1 MIVLYITRTKHKRHT
16 TVLAVLAHNR
26 SKLAECATT
35 FQLGL
40 VALSKLIPAFHMGVI
55 PTPQFRT
62 WRDFLQPQVNGSSLT
77 AETSRPQ
84 TIDQNAKTI
93 VPFGIIVDTL
103 DAHFASGSRHRL
115 TCFTLSIRATCNG
128 SAQEH
133 WRKPNAKRPMR
144 DNDPTCPICR
154 AKVQRRAAPGQDWMW
169 DAIPYY
175 ELLDVARARIS
186 ECESRSDEEIR
197 CCAVE
202 VVQAHLCK
210 CCSTE
215 PTIVGAIVDEFVR
228 ALHDKTKP

>member
-1 MIVLYITRTKHKRHT
+1 
-16 TVLAVLAHNR
+16 
-26 SKLAECATT
+26 
-35 FQLGL
+35 
-40 VALSKLIPAFHMGVI
+40 
-55 PTPQFRT
+55 
-62 WRDFLQPQVNGSSLT
+62 
-77 AETSRPQ
+77 
-84 TIDQNAKTI
+84 
-93 VPFGIIVDTL
+93 
-103 DAHFASGSRHRL
+103 
-115 TCFTLSIRATCNG
+115 
-128 SAQEH
+128 
-133 WRKPNAKRPMR
+133 
-144 DNDPTCPICR
+144 
-154 AKVQRRAAPGQDWMW
+154 MW